1 MPKALRSA
9 REDTL
14 YSIEA
19 TQLLKT
25 CLDTLNNLVFGLH
38 VFSGLQM
45 GEVQHAKKKWIDWYM
60 DITELPTA
68 QMYESRIKEARMNSL
83 NKHPP

>member
-9 REDTL
+9 RKAAL

-45 GEVQHAKKKWIDWYM
+45 GEVQHAKKMWIDCDK
-60 DITELPTA
+60 DIL
-68 QMYESRIKEARMNSL
+68 R
-83 NKHPP
+83 